1 MKFLIY
7 ALITFATIATGVLVY
22 GYTLSPVRSGTSSN
36 ECLAPARVLLS
47 TILDVESQPSWR
59 KNVTSVR
66 RTGEASVWIEKMRQ
80 GAETTFTLE
89 DANQRFV
96 SMTFVSNQ
104 GYYGKWSAEFT
115 ELSETRTMITATEEV
130 TVKSPLGRVLS
141 RLFFNPE
148 EFAAIYLKEL
158 CSEAERR
165 TVKSN

>member
-1 MKFLIY
+1 
-7 ALITFATIATGVLVY
+7 
-22 GYTLSPVRSGTSSN
+22 
-36 ECLAPARVLLS
+36 
-47 TILDVESQPSWR
+47 
-59 KNVTSVR
+59 
-66 RTGEASVWIEKMRQ
+66 MRQ

-130 TVKSPLGRVLS
+130 TVKSPLGRILS

-158 CSEAERR
+158 CSEAEKR